1 MLFTSPFWGQ
11 FWPPSSFFRHAILA
25 REKNNFVDCCFVII
39 VLLRLSRLIGFHFF
53 FLFYGTKKKQIVIH
67 AKFQKK
73 SGSYCDQNAIFESA
87 LDAEGIVWI
96 NICEGD
102 TLFSV
107 LTSLR
112 MLKLECRYIPTLHAI
127 LAHRF
132 GTYMERGSRSSDGV
146 ILAPINGVTNT
157 IGVYPVNGNKD
168 CC

>member
-1 MLFTSPFWGQ
+1 M
-11 FWPPSSFFRHAILA
+11 
-25 REKNNFVDCCFVII
+25 
-39 VLLRLSRLIGFHFF
+39 
-53 FLFYGTKKKQIVIH
+53 H

-102 TLFSV
+102 TLLSV

-127 LAHRF
+127 LAHQLGYF
-132 GTYMERGSRSSDGV
+132 MERGSRSSDGEFF
-146 ILAPINGVTNT
+146 PHK
-157 IGVYPVNGNKD
+157 KD
-168 CC
+168 KKECFELTEISIAANFVLKKLF

>member
-1 MLFTSPFWGQ
+1 L
-11 FWPPSSFFRHAILA
+11 LLC
-25 REKNNFVDCCFVII
+25 NYCFIAFISTDRV
-39 VLLRLSRLIGFHFF
+39 S
-53 FLFYGTKKKQIVIH
+53 FLFFSFYGKKKKQIVIH

-96 NICEGD
+96 DICEGD

-146 ILAPINGVTNT
+146 ILASINGGTNT